1 MTDINKASQQLIKES
16 NMKLVF
22 GLIHSHGTISRADI
36 KKITGLSA
44 TTVSSLVEELMADK
58 LVVECGVKE
67 TKTSGRKAVMLTVN
81 SQDGFFVGLDVR
93 KNIIYA
99 ALCGLDFS
107 VKQTAEVT
115 VAKGETLVLGILRA
129 IGSLARGKR
138 VFAITIGIPGVI
150 DPKTNT
156 LISSTVLAAED
167 AKDMYLI
174 LRETMPDVSIF
185 IKNNSGLMALCE
197 REFDG
202 YQHIDNLVSVDID
215 DGVGAG
221 ILIGGAI
228 YDGSGLAG
236 EFGHMSV
243 DINGRRCNCG
253 NYGCL
258 ELYASIPAMLQQS
271 GADSV
276 ENLKIMLDANDAIA
290 SSAIDKVARALAFG
304 INNIVNLLDPE
315 LIVIGGAVRGLGDV
329 FLNRVQAN
337 FEELSLIQNKT
348 IVYSE
353 IDENPVVL
361 GGVRYAF
368 DMLFGM

>member
-1 MTDINKASQQLIKES
+1 MTEINKSSQQLIKES

-22 GLIHSHGTISRADI
+22 ALIHSHGAISRADI

-44 TTVSSLVEELMADK
+44 TTVSSLVEELMRDRM
-58 LVVECGVKE
+58 VVECGIKE
-67 TKTSGRKAVMLTVN
+67 TNTSGRKAVMLTVN
-81 SQDGFFVGLDVR
+81 SQDGFFLGLDVR
-93 KNIIYA
+93 KNCIYA

-107 VKQTAEVT
+107 VKQFVEVPVT
-115 VAKGETLVLGILRA
+115 KGETLVLGILRA
-129 IGSLARGKR
+129 IGRLARDKR
-138 VFAITIGIPGVI
+138 IFGITIGIPGVI

-156 LISSTVLAAED
+156 VISSTVLAAED
-167 AKDMYLI
+167 AKDLYLI

-185 IKNNSGLMALCE
+185 IKNNSGLVALCE

-243 DINGRRCNCG
+243 DFNGRRCSCG

-258 ELYASIPAMLQQS
+258 ELYASIPAMLEQA
-271 GADSV
+271 GDDSV
-276 ENLKIMLDANDAIA
+276 ESLKRRLDCNDSTAI
-290 SSAIDKVARALAFG
+290 SVIDKVARALAFG

-315 LIVIGGAVRGLGDV
+315 LIVIGGAVKSLGDV
-329 FLNRVQAN
+329 FIDRVRAN
-337 FEELSLIQNKT
+337 FEELSLIKDKT
-348 IVYSE
+348 IVYSGIE
-353 IDENPVVL
+353 VNPVVL

-368 DMLFGM
+368 DMLFGV